1 MRFNKSSLIPL
12 KEASSS
18 FIRERE
24 KGSRGMRGRESGMD
38 PWKGVVTD
46 MASESNRYRQQILK
60 LLLQRRYHYSHGHE
74 MRY

>member
-24 KGSRGMRGRESGMD
+24 KGSMGMRGRESGID

-46 MASESNRYRQQILK
+46 MAESNRYRQQILK